1 MERKVA
7 HKPLPML
14 NLGQVVATVQK
25 NCHISDAQYAG
36 DYTLCIFLL
45 KMREFYRWENQ
56 IPFSGTLP
64 RAEVGRWMQ
73 EREQLWE
80 GMESDTF
87 ESLTLGNTRHDPF
100 DADSINRTLVPQ
112 GYVYSAGYGRF
123 NKPHFFLGALQRREQ
138 REGCT
143 VYVSACEYAR
153 DLVAPPAMLQNGTIY
168 LRQESLRRTLW
179 ERVEE
184 WRLNRQSAATV
195 HALACYD
202 FEHNL
207 EESLDRMT
215 EVETESVIL
224 HEVGEALAGKH
235 LGEAWHEMLAAL
247 SRSKGEI
254 MARAARDI
262 LADCLSTLPRLVE
275 QDNAAALHFYFAS
288 FSGMRRYLFPE
299 ALAAYQRWAEDGN
312 GEILIEMI
320 RDGARRWLD
329 TTQQMLALHRQ
340 FGPESGTAIENL
352 LEHPPGCQILAAQ

>member
-1 MERKVA
+1 
-7 HKPLPML
+7 ML

-56 IPFSGTLP
+56 IPITGTLP
-64 RAEVGRWMQ
+64 REEVGKWMQ
-73 EREQLWE
+73 EREQLWQA
-80 GMESDTF
+80 MESSTF
-87 ESLTLGNTRHDPF
+87 ESLTLGNLSFDPF
-100 DADSINRTLVPQ
+100 DTEGINRTLVPQ

-123 NKPHFFLGALQRREQ
+123 NKPHFFIGTLQRQER
-138 REGCT
+138 REGFT

-153 DLVAPPAMLQNGTIY
+153 DLVAPPAMLLNGSIY
-168 LRQESLRRTLW
+168 LRQESLRRYLW

-184 WRLNRQSAATV
+184 WRLNRQSEATV
-195 HALACYD
+195 RALTYYD
-202 FEHNL
+202 LEHGL

-235 LGEAWHEMLAAL
+235 LGEAWHDMLTAL
-247 SRSKGEI
+247 SRSKGEL

-275 QDNAAALHFYFAS
+275 QENAAALHFYFAS
-288 FSGMRRYLFPE
+288 YSGMRRYLFPE
-299 ALAAYQRWAEDGN
+299 ALAAYQRWAENDN
-312 GEILIEMI
+312 NEILNTMI
-320 RDGARRWLD
+320 RDGTRHWLD
-329 TTQQMLALHRQ
+329 TTQQMLELHQQ
-340 FGPESGTAIENL
+340 FGAKSGDAIEQL
-352 LEHPPGCQILAAQ
+352 LGHPPTCQTPATH

>member
-1 MERKVA
+1 
-7 HKPLPML
+7 ML

-25 NCHISDAQYAG
+25 NCNISDAQYAG

-56 IPFSGTLP
+56 IPFTGALP
-64 RAEVGRWMQ
+64 RDEVGKWMQ

-80 GMESDTF
+80 GMGSDTF
-87 ESLTLGNTRHDPF
+87 ESLTLGNVSLDPF
-100 DADSINRTLVPQ
+100 DADSINRTLLPQ

-123 NKPHFFLGALQRREQ
+123 NKPHFFLGALQRQER
-138 REGCT
+138 RDGYT
-143 VYVSACEYAR
+143 VYVSTCEYAR
-153 DLVAPPAMLQNGTIY
+153 DLVAPPAMLQNGKIF
-168 LRQESLRRTLW
+168 LRQESLRRYLW
-179 ERVEE
+179 ERIEE
-184 WRLNRQSAATV
+184 WHLNHKNKAAV
-195 HALACYD
+195 RALACYD

-207 EESLDRMT
+207 EEALDRMT

-224 HEVGEALAGKH
+224 HEVGEALAGRH
-235 LGEAWHEMLAAL
+235 LGEAWHEMLTTL

-254 MARAARDI
+254 MARATRDI

-288 FSGMRRYLFPE
+288 YSGMRRYLFPE

-312 GEILIEMI
+312 VEILNGMI

-329 TTQQMLALHRQ
+329 TTRQMLELYRQ
-340 FGPESGTAIENL
+340 FGAESVMAIENL
-352 LEHPPGCQILAAQ
+352 LEHPPACQVLAAH

>member
-1 MERKVA
+1 
-7 HKPLPML
+7 ML

-56 IPFSGTLP
+56 IPFTGALP
-64 RAEVGRWMQ
+64 RDEVGKWMQ

-80 GMESDTF
+80 DMGSSTF
-87 ESLTLGNTRHDPF
+87 ESLNLGNVHLDPF
-100 DADSINRTLVPQ
+100 DADAINRTLVPQ

-123 NKPHFFLGALQRREQ
+123 NKPHFFLGALQRQER
-138 REGCT
+138 RDGYT
-143 VYVSACEYAR
+143 VYVSTCEYAR
-153 DLVAPPAMLQNGTIY
+153 DLVAPPAMMQNGTIY
-168 LRQESLRRTLW
+168 LRQESLRRYLW
-179 ERVEE
+179 ERIEE
-184 WRLNRQSAATV
+184 WQLNRQSAATV
-195 HALACYD
+195 RALACYD
-202 FEHNL
+202 FEHSL

-224 HEVGEALAGKH
+224 HEVGEALAGEH
-235 LGEAWHEMLAAL
+235 LGEAWHEMLAVL

-275 QDNAAALHFYFAS
+275 QENAAALHFYFAS
-288 FSGMRRYLFPE
+288 YNGMRRHLFPE
-299 ALAAYQRWAEDGN
+299 ALAAYQCWAEN
-312 GEILIEMI
+312 GDAEAL
-320 RDGARRWLD
+320 RRLVWNGARRWLD

-340 FGPESGTAIENL
+340 FGAESAAAIENL
-352 LEHPPGCQILAAQ
+352 LGQPPACQAQTAQ